1 MSKRVV
7 NTKTRVL
14 MTCAIGVAA
23 ILSDAATADAGEDA
37 MLDSIERMMA
47 STAVPVAMSAADGE
61 VLEDTGEIEEL
72 VVLGRFI
79 DSSQQLVNERM
90 SDAFAADLLGA
101 DTIARLGDST
111 VGAALRRV
119 PGITLVQDKFV
130 YIRGLGERYTQTTL
144 NGAQIPSPD
153 LTRNVIPL
161 DVFPTSI
168 VQSLRVQK
176 SYSPDLSANF
186 GGGSVDIRTKGIP
199 DSFTTRLEIGSG
211 MNSENP
217 GKINSY
223 KGGSDDR
230 LGSDDGTRALS
241 PTILNAVNVYQGDP
255 SVNSILNFMQRQ
267 DPSAT
272 LFDAQTA
279 NRNLALA
286 LNRDVSLRTES
297 VGPDVKLRGSI
308 GNRFDVGA
316 STQLGFNIG
325 GSYQTDAR
333 WRRTRTAVFVTP
345 EEQNGVREEATQSVN
360 IAGTLNLGASFLG
373 EHEIS
378 STTLFLRNTD
388 DETEVFDFFNE
399 NRVKS
404 SGQGFRDYRQEFEE
418 RNMTT
423 NQVKG
428 THYLGAETREALPF
442 LGKMLKWVPE
452 ETHIDWFW
460 SDSTAKTDIPNRVVI
475 SSETLTDPATGAVM
489 SETVRLTS
497 SAADYRFT
505 DLDDEVLNYGW
516 SATLPWTK
524 NNHYVEFSGGF
535 DHGQKART
543 YYQAQFSLGYL
554 NVGDPA
560 VLAGSLDEV
569 FSDANI
575 MASTTGAGGNQT
587 FINNIVFDRQGSN
600 SNSYLAATMT
610 DAAWGKFDWT
620 WNETWRLAAGARWED
635 YRQLAVS
642 WNPFGFSED
651 DPQVT
656 TDVATLELGSFAQD
670 KVYPSASFTY
680 MGDLWAD
687 TFQLRLAYSQT
698 AVRPDLREIT
708 DSSYIDPITGDLI
721 RGNPGIV
728 PADVDNIDVRAEWYF
743 DSGDNLTVTLFHKD
757 ISNPIEFFEIPAADT
772 TIAREVVNAESA
784 TLSGIEIEGLKDL
797 GFLGGFF
804 DTMFLQA
811 NLTVQDSELVAG
823 GNANSPTNPKR
834 TLSGAS
840 DYVANVMLGYDAPND
855 RHTASVIYNVF
866 GERLFVAGRN
876 GAPDGFEQPF
886 HSLDFTYFW
895 YPTERMTVKLL
906 AQNILGSTID
916 IEREGVVV
924 FEEEP
929 GTTFA
934 IAFSWSL

>member
-1 MSKRVV
+1 MRKRLRIT
-7 NTKTRVL
+7 TKLLIPCGIVL
-14 MTCAIGVAA
+14 AA
-23 ILSDAATADAGEDA
+23 LPGRAALAAEPAGA
-37 MLDSIERMMA
+37 GLDGIEMMMA
-47 STAVPVAMSAADGE
+47 AAVVPVAMAADE
-61 VLEDTGEIEEL
+61 NVVEDTGEIEEL

-168 VQSLRVQK
+168 VQTLRVQK
-176 SYSPDLSANF
+176 SWSPDQSANF

-199 DSFTTRLEIGSG
+199 DGFATQLEIGSG
-211 MNSENP
+211 LNSENP
-217 GKINSY
+217 SNINSY
-223 KGGSDDR
+223 AGGGDDW
-230 LGSDDGTRALS
+230 LGTDDGTRALS
-241 PTILNAVNVYQGDP
+241 STILNAVNGYQGDP
-255 SVNSILNFMQRQ
+255 SVNNILYFMQRQ

-272 LFDAQTA
+272 LFDAQSA
-279 NRNLALA
+279 NRDLALA
-286 LNRDVSLRTES
+286 LNRNVDLQEES
-297 VGPDVKLRGSI
+297 VSPDIKVRGSI
-308 GNRFDVGA
+308 GNKFDVGTD
-316 STQLGFNIG
+316 TQLGFNIG
-325 GSYQTDAR
+325 GSYQTDTR
-333 WRRTRTAVFVTP
+333 WRRTRTAVFATP
-345 EEQNGVREEATQSVN
+345 EEQNGVREEATESVN

-373 EHEIS
+373 EHDI
-378 STTLFLRNTD
+378 STTTLYLRNTD

-404 SGQGFRDYRQEFEE
+404 SGLGFRDYRLEFEE
-418 RNMTT
+418 RNVTT
-423 NQVKG
+423 NQAKG
-428 THYLGAETREALPF
+428 SHVLGSETREALPF
-442 LGKMLKWVPE
+442 LGKLLKWAPE
-452 ETHIDWFW
+452 ETHVDWFW
-460 SDSTAKTDIPNRVVI
+460 SDSTASTDIPNRVLI
-475 SSETLTDPATGAVM
+475 TSETLTDPTTGSVLDEA
-489 SETVRLTS
+489 VRLTS

-505 DLDDEVLNYGW
+505 ELDDELQNYGW
-516 SATLPWTK
+516 SATLPWTTD
-524 NNHYVEFSGGF
+524 NSYTEFSGGY
-535 DHGQKART
+535 DHGQKSRT

-554 NVGDPA
+554 NVSDPS
-560 VLAGSLDEV
+560 VLAGSLSEV

-575 MASTTGAGGNQT
+575 LAANTGAGGNQT
-587 FINNIVFDRQGSN
+587 YANNIVFDRQGSN

-610 DAAWGKFDWT
+610 DAAWGKVDWT
-620 WNETWRLAAGARWED
+620 WNETWRVAAGARWED
-635 YRQLAVS
+635 YRQVAVS

-656 TDVATLELGSFAQD
+656 TDVETLELGSFNED
-670 KVYPSASFTY
+670 KVYPAASITY
-680 MGDLWAD
+680 MGDLWAE

-708 DSSYIDPITGDLI
+708 ASSYIDPITGDLI
-721 RGNPGIV
+721 RGNPGIE
-728 PADVDNIDVRAEWYF
+728 PADFDNFDLRAEWYF
-743 DSGDNLTVTLFHKD
+743 ESGDNLTVTLFHKD
-757 ISNPIEFFEIPAADT
+757 ITDPIEFFEIPAADT

-784 TLSGIEIEGLKDL
+784 TLTGIEIEGLKDL

-811 NLTVQDSELVAG
+811 NVTLQDSELVAG
-823 GNANSPTNPKR
+823 ANANSPTNPTR
-834 TLSGAS
+834 TLTGAS
-840 DYVANVMLGYDAPND
+840 DYVANIMLGYDSPND

-876 GAPDGFEQPF
+876 GAPDGYEQPF
-886 HSLDFTYFW
+886 QSLDFTYFW
-895 YPTERMTVKLL
+895 YPTPQMTVKLI

-924 FEEEP
+924 FEEDP

-934 IAFSWSL
+934 LAFSWSL

>member
-1 MSKRVV
+1 MRKAI
-7 NTKTRVL
+7 TRTL
-14 MTCAIGVAA
+14 LIPGSIALAALLSRAALADEPSAASGINGV
-23 ILSDAATADAGEDA
+23 D
-37 MLDSIERMMA
+37 MMMA
-47 STAVPVAMSAADGE
+47 AAVVPVAMAAADDDTI
-61 VLEDTGEIEEL
+61 EDTGEIEEL

-90 SDAFAADLLGA
+90 SDAFAAVLLGA

-130 YIRGLGERYTQTTL
+130 YIRGLGERYTQSTR

-168 VQSLRVQK
+168 VQTLRVQK
-176 SYSPDLSANF
+176 SWSPDLSANF

-211 MNSENP
+211 LNSENP
-217 GKINSY
+217 SKMNSY
-223 KGGSDDR
+223 AGGGDDR
-230 LGSDDGTRALS
+230 LGTDDGTRALS
-241 PTILNAVNVYQGDP
+241 STIRNAVGAYQGDP
-255 SVNSILNFMQRQ
+255 SVNSILYFMQRQ

-272 LFDAQTA
+272 LFDAQTVNRELA
-279 NRNLALA
+279 LSLNRNVDLKE
-286 LNRDVSLRTES
+286 ES
-297 VGPDVKLRGSI
+297 INPDVKVRGSI
-308 GNRFDVGA
+308 GNKFNVGEY
-316 STQLGFNIG
+316 TQLGFNVG

-345 EEQNGVREEATQSVN
+345 DEQNGIREESTQSVN

-373 EHEIS
+373 EHDIS
-378 STTLFLRNTD
+378 TTTLFLRNTD

-404 SGQGFRDYRQEFEE
+404 SGQGFRDYRLEFEE

-428 THYLGAETREALPF
+428 SHYLGAETREALPI

-460 SDSTAKTDIPNRVVI
+460 SDSSARTDIPSRVVI
-475 SSETLTDPATGAVM
+475 TSETLTDPVTGEVTDE
-489 SETVRLTS
+489 SVRLSS

-524 NNHYVEFSGGF
+524 GNAYVELSGGY
-535 DHGQKART
+535 DHGQKSRT

-554 NVGDPA
+554 NVADPS
-560 VLAGSLDEV
+560 VLAGSLSEV

-575 MASTTGAGGNQT
+575 LAANTGAGGNQT
-587 FINNIVFDRQGSN
+587 YANNIVFDRQGSN

-610 DAAWGKFDWT
+610 DAAWGKIDWT
-620 WNETWRLAAGARWED
+620 WNESWRLAAGARWED

-656 TDVATLELGSFAQD
+656 TDVETLELGSFKED
-670 KVYPSASFTY
+670 KVYPAASITY
-680 MGDLWAD
+680 MGELWAE
-687 TFQLRLAYSQT
+687 TFQMRLAYSQT

-708 DSSYIDPITGDLI
+708 ASSYIDPITGDLI
-721 RGNPGIV
+721 RGNPGIA
-728 PADVDNIDVRAEWYF
+728 PADVDNFDVRAEWYF
-743 DSGDNLTVTLFHKD
+743 ESGDNLTVTLFHKD
-757 ISNPIEFFEIPAADT
+757 ISKPIEFFEIPAADT

-784 TLSGIEIEGLKDL
+784 TLTGIEIEGLKEL

-811 NLTVQDSELVAG
+811 NVTLQDSELIAG
-823 GNANSPTNPKR
+823 ANANSPTNPKR
-834 TLSGAS
+834 TLTGAS
-840 DYVANVMLGYDAPND
+840 DYVANIMLGFDAPND
-855 RHTASVIYNVF
+855 RHTASLIYNVF

-876 GAPDGFEQPF
+876 GAPDGYEQPF
-886 HSLDFTYFW
+886 QSLDFTYFW
-895 YPTERMTVKLL
+895 YPTSRMTVKLV

-934 IAFSWSL
+934 LAFSWDL

>member
-1 MSKRVV
+1 
-7 NTKTRVL
+7 

>member
-1 MSKRVV
+1 MRKAI
-7 NTKTRVL
+7 TRTL
-14 MTCAIGVAA
+14 LIPGSIALAALLSRAALADEPSAASGINGV
-23 ILSDAATADAGEDA
+23 D
-37 MLDSIERMMA
+37 MMMA
-47 STAVPVAMSAADGE
+47 AAVVPVAMSAADDDTI
-61 VLEDTGEIEEL
+61 EDTGEIEEL

-130 YIRGLGERYTQTTL
+130 YIRGLGERYTQSTL

-168 VQSLRVQK
+168 VQTLRVQK
-176 SYSPDLSANF
+176 SWSPDLSANF

-211 MNSENP
+211 LNSENP
-217 GKINSY
+217 SKMNSY
-223 KGGSDDR
+223 AGGGDDR
-230 LGSDDGTRALS
+230 LGTDDGTRALS
-241 PTILNAVNVYQGDP
+241 STIRNAVGAYQGDP
-255 SVNSILNFMQRQ
+255 SVNSILYFMQRQ

-272 LFDAQTA
+272 LFDAQTVNRELA
-279 NRNLALA
+279 LSLNRNVDLKE
-286 LNRDVSLRTES
+286 ES
-297 VGPDVKLRGSI
+297 INPDVKVRGSI
-308 GNRFDVGA
+308 GNKFNVGEY
-316 STQLGFNIG
+316 TQLGFNVG

-345 EEQNGVREEATQSVN
+345 DEQNGIREESTQSVN

-373 EHEIS
+373 EHDIS
-378 STTLFLRNTD
+378 TTTLFLRNTD

-404 SGQGFRDYRQEFEE
+404 SGQGFRDYRLEFEE

-428 THYLGAETREALPF
+428 SHYLGAETREALPI

-460 SDSTAKTDIPNRVVI
+460 SDSSARTDIPSRVVI
-475 SSETLTDPATGAVM
+475 TSETLTDPVTGEVTDE
-489 SETVRLTS
+489 SVRLSS

-524 NNHYVEFSGGF
+524 GNAYVELSGGY
-535 DHGQKART
+535 DHGQKSRT

-554 NVGDPA
+554 NVADPS
-560 VLAGSLDEV
+560 VLAGSLSEV

-575 MASTTGAGGNQT
+575 LAANTGAGGNQT
-587 FINNIVFDRQGSN
+587 YANNIVFDRQGSN

-610 DAAWGKFDWT
+610 DAAWGKIDWT
-620 WNETWRLAAGARWED
+620 WNESWRLAAGARWED

-656 TDVATLELGSFAQD
+656 TDVETLELGSFKED
-670 KVYPSASFTY
+670 KVYPAASITY
-680 MGDLWAD
+680 MGELWAE
-687 TFQLRLAYSQT
+687 TFQMRLAYSQT

-708 DSSYIDPITGDLI
+708 ASSYIDPITGDLI
-721 RGNPGIV
+721 RGNPGIA
-728 PADVDNIDVRAEWYF
+728 PADVDNFDVRAEWYF
-743 DSGDNLTVTLFHKD
+743 ESGDNLTVTLFHKD
-757 ISNPIEFFEIPAADT
+757 ISKPIEFFEIPAADT

-784 TLSGIEIEGLKDL
+784 TLTGIEIEGLKEL

-811 NLTVQDSELVAG
+811 NVTLQDSELIAG
-823 GNANSPTNPKR
+823 ANANSPTNPKR
-834 TLSGAS
+834 TLTGAS
-840 DYVANVMLGYDAPND
+840 DYVANIMLGFDAPND
-855 RHTASVIYNVF
+855 RHTASLIYNVF

-876 GAPDGFEQPF
+876 GAPDGYEQPF
-886 HSLDFTYFW
+886 QSLDFTYFW
-895 YPTERMTVKLL
+895 YPTSRMTVKLV

-929 GTTFA
+929 GTSFA
-934 IAFSWSL
+934 LAFSWDL